1 MLRVQHERHASH
13 MAMTAEEYHRAYGL
27 TLEREKTMKDKAII
41 MHPAPVNR
49 GVELADS
56 LMECPRARDVYKRQM
71 PSLASSRALGIMGT
85 EEAKS
90 SIVMPLPLAISQAWP
105 IRPKPVTSVQEEG
118 SKGSMASQ
126 A

>member
-1 MLRVQHERHASH
+1 MEVVTAGPDFFLEDSLKQEDFDSAVKTSDIVMMLRVQHERHASH

-56 LMECPRARDVYKRQM
+56 LMECPRARIFKQM
-71 PSLASSRALGIMGT
+71 SNGVFVR
-85 EEAKS
+85 
-90 SIVMPLPLAISQAWP
+90 
-105 IRPKPVTSVQEEG
+105 
-118 SKGSMASQ
+118 MAVLERGVL
-126 A
+126 